1 MADYDS
7 QLPVRA
13 IATQFTTEVA
23 DSAGVTI
30 NPAKE
35 DGHLANI
42 DTATASIDSDIDVA
56 LSTRASEATLLS
68 VDTSLNNVEASLA
81 IIDDW
86 DDGSDRAKV
95 NEVAINGVAISVNT
109 GNSDAGTQRVVIAT
123 DQPTLPVTFTPSTRA
138 NRISYNTSVAL
149 AAGASNTHTFT
160 PSVAFRLQEVYA
172 SSSGQMKV
180 EIQTGTT
187 GAETTKV
194 VLFTSKGHLIAE
206 WRLTDELAVPTTDS
220 VKVIRTNMDNQAMDV
235 YSTIQGVD
243 A

>member
-1 MADYDS
+1 MADFDS
-7 QLPVRA
+7 KLPVRA
-13 IATQFTTEVA
+13 LAVDFTTEIA
-23 DSAGVTI
+23 DSAGTTI

-42 DTATASIDSDIDVA
+42 DTATASIDSDFDVA
-56 LSTRASEATLLS
+56 LSTRASEATLS
-68 VDTSLNNVEASLA
+68 SIDTSLNNVESSLN

-86 DDGSDRAKV
+86 DDGSDRAK
-95 NEVAINGVAISVNT
+95 INTIALNGNTISTNT

-138 NRISYNTSVAL
+138 NRISYNTSAAL
-149 AAGASNTHTFT
+149 AAGASSTHTFT
-160 PSVAFRLQEVYA
+160 PGVAFRLQEIYA
-172 SSSGQMKV
+172 SASGQLKV

-187 GAETTKV
+187 GAETTKA

-220 VKVIRTNMDNQAMDV
+220 VKVIRTNFDNQAMDV
-235 YSTIQGVD
+235 YSSIQGVD